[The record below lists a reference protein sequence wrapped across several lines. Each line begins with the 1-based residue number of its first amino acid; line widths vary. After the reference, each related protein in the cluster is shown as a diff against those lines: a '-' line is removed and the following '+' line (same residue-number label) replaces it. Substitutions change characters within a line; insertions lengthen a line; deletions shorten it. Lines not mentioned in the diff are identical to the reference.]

1 MPDNRKRLDPWTF
14 GELHPSGMSHVTQ
27 PRAQPAGLAHPP
39 RPARATRQ
47 ASLPTRPCWGA
58 PAGCR
63 QMWGWLSRCLP
74 SPLTAWLAGIN
85 GGLPRRPPPTLASSL
100 TATTTTLPRWA
111 GLCGPRSRRCHTRPP
126 ARPDT
131 PRSPLVGAAG
141 GYRPHRVN
149 HTHKQHAHTAATYAL
164 RRDQRAAGQRAAA
177 EAAVETPAAI
187 HTEPFTLAL
196 ARMAA
201 ALPPGTCD
209 GGASAAATHSILL
222 RKPPPWAAQGLSCML
237 LARCCATSCTSW

>member
-1 MPDNRKRLDPWTF
+1 MFAVTASRLT
-14 GELHPSGMSHVTQ
+14 
-27 PRAQPAGLAHPP
+27 
-39 RPARATRQ
+39 
-47 ASLPTRPCWGA
+47 
-58 PAGCR
+58 
-63 QMWGWLSRCLP
+63 
-74 SPLTAWLAGIN
+74 
-85 GGLPRRPPPTLASSL
+85 GGHQRRPPKEATSRTRLLAHRHHHHIATMGGAL
-100 TATTTTLPRWA
+100 RPEVATAPHEASGAAR
-111 GLCGPRSRRCHTRPP
+111 HP
-126 ARPDT
+126 AQ
-131 PRSPLVGAAG
+131 PLGAAG

-149 HTHKQHAHTAATYAL
+149 HAHIQHAHTAATYAL

-222 RKPPPWAAQGLSCML
+222 RNPPPWAAQGLSCML